1 VNDIDDS
8 ELMMLI
14 DNVHCSSQR
23 LLEEHEA
30 HMAAEQ
36 NRKDESQSQLEKTSK
51 TLIDIKSGVEHL
63 TEKLKV
69 LKSVC
74 RTVYFYD

>member
-1 VNDIDDS
+1 
-8 ELMMLI
+8 
-14 DNVHCSSQR
+14 
-23 LLEEHEA
+23 
-30 HMAAEQ
+30 MAAEQ

-51 TLIDIKSGVEHL
+51 TLLDIKSGVEHL

-74 RTVYFYD
+74 TTVLL